1 MRPTHSHQSA
11 GDWNGNLLAIQAIAA
26 VLWAVVL
33 AGFRRRKLGY
43 SLSLL
48 IGAAGFV
55 SVFFIHNCE
64 RSTVGCRR
72 EAMKHSAAT

>member
-1 MRPTHSHQSA
+1 MSA

-33 AGFRRRKLGY
+33 AGFRFAESLAT
-43 SLSLL
+43 LSLL

-55 SVFFIHNCE
+55 SVFFIHNQYVLGI
-64 RSTVGCRR
+64 SYALMGC
-72 EAMKHSAAT
+72 A